1 MTASREYPERP
12 IVGVGGV
19 TIQDGR
25 VLLIR
30 RAFPPLQGEWSI
42 PGGGLDVGET
52 IVEGVRRELLEE
64 TGVAVRVLEHIE
76 TLERI
81 VYDEKE
87 RVKYHFVIIDYLCEA
102 AGGELRSGSDVTDAA
117 WVARGDLAPYKVRE
131 AATRVILRAFEMV
144 NGQTKK

>member
-1 MTASREYPERP
+1 MVTTSREYPERP

-52 IVEGVRRELLEE
+52 IVEGVRRELMEE
-64 TGVAVRVLEHIE
+64 TGIAVRVLEHIE

-81 VYDEKE
+81 VYDEQE
-87 RVKYHFVIIDYLCEA
+87 RVRYHFVIIDYLCEA
-102 AGGELRSGSDVTDAA
+102 LGGELRSGSDVTDAA
-117 WVARGDLAPYKVRE
+117 WVSRDDLPPYKVRE
-131 AATRVILRAFEMV
+131 AATRVILRAFEMA
-144 NGQTKK
+144 NARAK